1 MELTKEDGKTMKK
14 TKLIIVLAGVL
25 ICCGHAKSQQTLTL
39 EECRNLAIRNNK
51 ELQISGQKVKAA
63 DEERKAAFT
72 KYFPQLSAMGGY
84 MWNQKDINLLDM
96 GALSTKLGSALGPL
110 AQLPVFGQLMGGVDE
125 MQHLD
130 VQNIWLGG
138 VSLVQPVFMGGKIV
152 SYNQIT
158 RYARELAESMNDLQL
173 QEVIYKTDETYWQVV
188 SLANKKKLAD
198 AYVDLLRKMDSDVAA
213 MIAEGVAT
221 QAEGLSV
228 RVKLNEAEM
237 AQTKV
242 DNGLALSRM
251 LLAQICGLPLDE
263 AMLLADENIET
274 LPLRPHTETA
284 DVNEAL
290 ANRNELKSL
299 ELAAKIYRKKERI
312 VLADMLP
319 NVALSANYLVTNP
332 NVFNGFKNEFAGMFN
347 VGLMVQVPL
356 SGWWEGTHK
365 RNAARAETHIQTLQL
380 MEAREKV
387 ELEVNQ
393 SVYKVNEAQKKL
405 TASSRNMENAE
416 ENLRHANLGFE
427 EGVIP
432 ALNLMEAQT
441 AWVSA
446 RSNLIDAQIEVKL
459 TEVYLTKAMGKLAA
473 DEQE

>member
-1 MELTKEDGKTMKK
+1 M
-14 TKLIIVLAGVL
+14 KLIIVLAGVL
-25 ICCGHAKSQQTLTL
+25 VCCGYAKSQQTLTL

-158 RYARELAESMNDLQL
+158 QYARELAESMNDLQL

-198 AYVDLLRKMDSDVAA
+198 AYVGLLRKMDSDVAA

-228 RVKLNEAEM
+228 KVKLNEAEM
-237 AQTKV
+237 AQTQV

-251 LLAQICGLPLDE
+251 LLAQICGLPLDGP
-263 AMLLADENIET
+263 MLLADETIDT
-274 LPLRPHTETA
+274 LPLCSHTEAA
-284 DVNEAL
+284 DLNEAL

-299 ELAAKIYRKKERI
+299 ELTAKIYRKKERI

-365 RNAARAETHIQTLQL
+365 RNAARAETHIRTLQL
-380 MEAREKV
+380 MDAREKV

-459 TEVYLTKAMGKLAA
+459 TEVYLTKAMGKLSA